1 MWRLLVVL
9 FGLALLLAA
18 SPSQALARG
27 TCLVR
32 DDYGRGVG
40 EVTRSSIN
48 GKVWNVEGKQV
59 GHFGRTDESSLVFG
73 EGRGSTRGVVTR
85 ASRTRFVAT
94 VNARVRGR
102 AILWDGTWVLQ
113 KRTAIGWR
121 TKGTVSARASGWSA
135 GAALLI
141 LLWR

>member
-9 FGLALLLAA
+9 FGLTLLLAA
-18 SPSQALARG
+18 SPSQVQARG
-27 TCLVR
+27 NCLVR
-32 DDYGRGVG
+32 DDYGREVG
-40 EVTRSSIN
+40 EVTRSSTN
-48 GKVWNVEGKQV
+48 GKVWNADGKQV
-59 GHFGRTDESSLVFG
+59 GHIGRTDEGAWVFG
-73 EGRGSTRGVVTR
+73 EGGNSTRGVVTR

-94 VNARVRGR
+94 VNVRVRGR
-102 AILWDGTWVLQ
+102 AILWDGTWVVQ
-113 KRTAIGWR
+113 KRTAVGWH